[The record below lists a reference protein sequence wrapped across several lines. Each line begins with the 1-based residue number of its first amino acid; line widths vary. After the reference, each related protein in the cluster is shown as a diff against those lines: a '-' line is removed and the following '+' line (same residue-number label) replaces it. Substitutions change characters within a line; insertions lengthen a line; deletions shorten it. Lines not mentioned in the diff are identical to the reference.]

1 MDVGRGMLRVRSPSA
16 AAKRRFEPI
25 LPEFRHGT
33 RLAERHAMSAIYH
46 TSPNS
51 SDKQLHLAH
60 RATTGLLATG
70 LITSLLFA
78 LTSLPVHSQVILK
91 EMPVTFTVE
100 GYGNATAAAT
110 REAASVRGQ
119 GPDSVLFDGAAR
131 VLARL
136 TIFNGPDIGAR
147 VVVEGSTDHVHLSEV
162 SALLFGSA
170 GRLEVGKRMGLPD
183 VLTGYA
189 PNSFAFTTAEFG
201 PPTGRSLDPGGGL
214 QTQFLQGALR
224 SRLEPLAARGVTAS
238 LFNDESLKVLYVLPK
253 HNGWLGG
260 VSFAADAED
269 PRFDRLAQIGLVH
282 ETYWHQDVWRWGGT
296 YAHARADRAGDG
308 AILRDL
314 NSVSL
319 GTSVVLNDS
328 LDIGFAASY
337 DGTSGT
343 SRLALGNSAS
353 PALGA
358 TGSLNYNAGPW
369 TVGGYY
375 QYARAQ
381 VAGSG
386 IGNAR
391 LSAFEV
397 GASYRFTTRLR
408 FYGAWFLYELANDGV
423 DANAVSGGGSVF
435 TLGLRATL

>member
-1 MDVGRGMLRVRSPSA
+1 
-16 AAKRRFEPI
+16 
-25 LPEFRHGT
+25 
-33 RLAERHAMSAIYH
+33 MSAIYH
-46 TSPNS
+46 AS
-51 SDKQLHLAH
+51 SNPSNNPSNLAH
-60 RATTGLLATG
+60 RATTGLLARG
-70 LITSLLFA
+70 LIPSLLFA
-78 LTSLPVHSQVILK
+78 LTSLPANSQVILN
-91 EMPVTFTVE
+91 ETPVTLTVE
-100 GYGNATAAAT
+100 GYGNATIGAT

-119 GPDSVLFDGAAR
+119 VPDPILFDGAAR

-136 TIFNGPDIGAR
+136 RIFNGPDIGAR
-147 VVVEGSTDHVHLSEV
+147 VVAEGSTNHVRLSEASV
-162 SALLFGSA
+162 LLFGSA

-260 VSFAADAED
+260 VSFATDAED
-269 PRFDRLAQIGLVH
+269 PRFDRLAQSGLVH
-282 ETYWHQDVWRWGGT
+282 ESYWHQNVWRWGGT
-296 YAHARADRAGDG
+296 YAHARADKAHDG

-314 NSVSL
+314 KSVSL

-328 LDIGFAASY
+328 LDIGIAASY
-337 DGTSGT
+337 DGASGT

-381 VAGSG
+381 AAGSRT
-386 IGNAR
+386 GNDR

-408 FYGAWFLYELANDGV
+408 LYGAWFLYDLANDGV
-423 DANAVSGGGSVF
+423 DSNSVPGDGSVF